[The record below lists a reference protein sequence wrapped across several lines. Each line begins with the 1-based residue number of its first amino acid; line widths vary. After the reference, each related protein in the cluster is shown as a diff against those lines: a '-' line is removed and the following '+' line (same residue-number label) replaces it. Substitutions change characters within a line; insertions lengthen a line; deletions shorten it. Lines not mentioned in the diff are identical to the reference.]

1 MSADSESLNE
11 KVVLI
16 TGSAKRLGA
25 VCARRLHSA
34 GANVLIHYHTSNQ
47 SAQTLVDSLNT
58 VRANSAALVGTELG
72 SQAQAEYCIK
82 QALSHWH
89 VLDHVVNNASSFYPT
104 PMGDISDQAV
114 ANLLSSNFTAPLFI
128 AQAARTALSSRSG
141 SIVNMIDVH
150 AFKAYPNHSVYCAAK
165 AALAMLTQSLA
176 MELAPQIRVNGI
188 APGAILWPEDGSM
201 SEAQQ
206 QEKLKEIPLGR
217 TGTPEDIADLL
228 LYLCSDSA
236 NYLTGEIIK
245 VDGGRSL

>member
-1 MSADSESLNE
+1 
-11 KVVLI
+11 
-16 TGSAKRLGA
+16 
-25 VCARRLHSA
+25 
-34 GANVLIHYHTSNQ
+34 
-47 SAQTLVDSLNT
+47 
-58 VRANSAALVGTELG
+58 
-72 SQAQAEYCIK
+72 
-82 QALSHWH
+82 
-89 VLDHVVNNASSFYPT
+89 
-104 PMGDISDQAV
+104 
-114 ANLLSSNFTAPLFI
+114 
-128 AQAARTALSSRSG
+128 
-141 SIVNMIDVH
+141 
-150 AFKAYPNHSVYCAAK
+150 
-165 AALAMLTQSLA
+165 MLTQSLA